1 MFRSVVNRCAVAHI
15 AARTYVFLN
24 GNPMTAQSTTPV
36 PIRPMLLIG
45 SAGGLLVAGTV
56 GLWAWYGTS
65 VFFEVLRA
73 GWSAC
78 F

>member
-1 MFRSVVNRCAVAHI
+1 
-15 AARTYVFLN
+15 
-24 GNPMTAQSTTPV
+24 
-36 PIRPMLLIG
+36 MLLIG
-45 SAGGLLVAGTV
+45 SAGGLLVAATV